1 MSINGALRTS
11 VSGMNA
17 QGNRLSA
24 VSDNI
29 ANQSTTGYK
38 KADVEFSTLV
48 LDGGGTDYSSG
59 SVMSQTRRNVS
70 AQGAIVGTSSAT
82 DIAIQGNGFFVVQD
96 PNGGQ
101 AYTRAGAFVQRYDAN
116 AQATYLVNSAGYRLT
131 GQPVGGGGVETI
143 NLPVGKIMEPKATDT
158 ISLENLQLPLTATGS
173 PNAFDLND
181 EATYYKKTSVTT
193 FDGLGTA
200 RVVDMYVVKTED
212 LPAPAAPLHEWK
224 LLFYDNSVNPSA
236 KLGETP
242 LKFNPA
248 DGKPDNVQKAVADLE
263 LTNLPGRPAGET
275 ITVKFGNVT
284 EYDAKYLAD
293 AQRNGNPASPVTD
306 FRVGSDGTISAILES
321 GDTVDIYRAQMA
333 KFKSADQLETMTGNV
348 FRPTK
353 SSGEPQ
359 FGFAGENG
367 FGTTQSGA
375 LEQSNV
381 DLATELT
388 FMIESQRGYSA
399 NSKSFQTGAE
409 MLDVLINLKR

>member
-59 SVMSQTRRNVS
+59 SVMSQTRRNIS

-131 GQPVGGGGVETI
+131 GQPVGGGAVETI

-158 ISLENLQLPLTATGS
+158 ISLENLQLPVSQPKPAAA
-173 PNAFDLND
+173 PAAFDPANPTSD
-181 EATYYKKTSVTT
+181 YKTSVTVFDAVGTPTVVDVYATKMDDNQWRLDFATTAADGTTTQLGGTTTVT
-193 FDGLGTA
+193 FDSDTGKVDTPNPLGPITLDA
-200 RVVDMYVVKTED
+200 
-212 LPAPAAPLHEWK
+212 
-224 LLFYDNSVNPSA
+224 
-236 KLGETP
+236 
-242 LKFNPA
+242 
-248 DGKPDNVQKAVADLE
+248 
-263 LTNLPGRPAGET
+263 LPGRTEQ
-275 ITVKFGNVT
+275 IDVKFGNVT

>member
-70 AQGAIVGTSSAT
+70 AQGSIIGTSSAT

-131 GQPVGGGGVETI
+131 GQPTEGGAVETI

-158 ISLENLQLPLTATGS
+158 ISLENLQLPLTDGLPVAPATF
-173 PNAFDLND
+173 N
-181 EATYYKKTSVTT
+181 YKTSVTVADGVGSSRVIDITATKTADHAWTLEFFEGANSLGTQDIT
-193 FDGLGTA
+193 FDKDTGKPTA
-200 RVVDMYVVKTED
+200 AIAPKELTA
-212 LPAPAAPLHEWK
+212 LPANADKGFDAR
-224 LLFYDNSVNPSA
+224 
-236 KLGETP
+236 
-242 LKFNPA
+242 PA
-248 DGKPDNVQKAVADLE
+248 DE
-263 LTNLPGRPAGET
+263 L
-275 ITVKFGNVT
+275 ITVTFGNVT
-284 EYDAKYLAD
+284 EYDAKFLAD
-293 AQRNGNPASPVTD
+293 PQRNGNVASPVTD

-333 KFKSADQLETMTGNV
+333 KFKSE
-348 FRPTK
+348 F
-353 SSGEPQ
+353 
-359 FGFAGENG
+359 
-367 FGTTQSGA
+367 
-375 LEQSNV
+375 
-381 DLATELT
+381 
-388 FMIESQRGYSA
+388 
-399 NSKSFQTGAE
+399 
-409 MLDVLINLKR
+409 

>member
-70 AQGAIVGTSSAT
+70 AQGSIIGTSSAT

-131 GQPVGGGGVETI
+131 GQPTQGGAVETI

-158 ISLENLQLPLTATGS
+158 ISLENMQLPLDEEVAATT
-173 PNAFDLND
+173 PFDSTD
-181 EATYYKKTSVTT
+181 ETSYNYKSSVTV
-193 FDGLGTA
+193 FDSLGTA
-200 RVVDMYVVKTED
+200 STVDVYVVKTDANKWDMHFVQTDTSVDPAVDRELGNQSFEFDPTTGKPTAVVADKD
-212 LPAPAAPLHEWK
+212 LTANPG
-224 LLFYDNSVNPSA
+224 NPSS
-236 KLGETP
+236 
-242 LKFNPA
+242 
-248 DGKPDNVQKAVADLE
+248 VA
-263 LTNLPGRPAGET
+263 

-284 EYDAKYLAD
+284 QYDAKYLAD

-353 SSGEPQ
+353 DSGEPQ

-375 LEQSNV
+375 LGQSNV

-388 FMIESQRGYSA
+388 FMIESQRAYSA